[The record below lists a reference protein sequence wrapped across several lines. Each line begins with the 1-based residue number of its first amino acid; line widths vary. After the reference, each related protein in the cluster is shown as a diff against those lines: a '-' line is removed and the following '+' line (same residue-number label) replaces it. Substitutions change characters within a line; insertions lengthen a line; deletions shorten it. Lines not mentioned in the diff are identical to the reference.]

1 MNYST
6 TVLTVSLRLVFLLL
20 GATAFFMIK
29 DILEKM
35 ISLEMMSHGD
45 SLLAIL
51 IGLLGAFL
59 LHAASRLL
67 EASVPFAV
75 SDCD

>member
-1 MNYST
+1 
-6 TVLTVSLRLVFLLL
+6 
-20 GATAFFMIK
+20 MIK
-29 DILEKM
+29 DILDKM

-75 SDCD
+75 SDCGRNCW